1 MSGFKIIAVSGIGNL
16 GLYIVDELL
25 QQKKAGKL
33 DEVRVL
39 TREVRTHWLPLILA
53 DPSSQESA
61 HSERNE
67 KLKARGATV
76 AAVNYDEH
84 SSLVAGLKGVDVL
97 IACLPRDALLTQIPL
112 AKAAKDAGVALF
124 VPSEFGDPVTSN
136 APPDSVPG
144 LKWQVQEACKEA
156 GMPTLIFWTGPF
168 PDYCIIP

>member
-1 MSGFKIIAVSGIGNL
+1 MSGFKIIAISGIGNV
-16 GLYIVDELL
+16 GHYVVDELL

-39 TREVRTHWLPLILA
+39 TREVRTHWLSSILS
-53 DPSSQESA
+53 DLWSQESA

-76 AAVNYDEH
+76 AAVNYGEH

-97 IACLPRDALLTQIPL
+97 IACLPRDALLSQIPL
-112 AKAAKDAGVALF
+112 AKAAKEAGVALF
-124 VPSEFGDPVTSN
+124 VPSEFGVPATPGS
-136 APPDSVPG
+136 PPESVPG
-144 LKWQVQEACKEA
+144 MKLQVLEACKDV
-156 GMPTLIFWTGPF
+156 GLPTLVFCTGPF